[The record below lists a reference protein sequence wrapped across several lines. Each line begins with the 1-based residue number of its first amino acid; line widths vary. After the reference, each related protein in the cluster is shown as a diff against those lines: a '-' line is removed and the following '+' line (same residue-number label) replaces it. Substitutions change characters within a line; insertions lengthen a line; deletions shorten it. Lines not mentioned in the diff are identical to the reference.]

1 MGAQA
6 ALSENARAVMD
17 TMTSDVRLVVAFV
30 SLLAG
35 LLTFTGGVG
44 LLKHEVGENL
54 FFRYYGKHCE
64 MKLDF

>member
-1 MGAQA
+1 
-6 ALSENARAVMD
+6 MD